1 MLEDNV
7 QQSNETTEQTVQ
19 TTESDESVEYKN
31 LYLQEVQNAKKLRK
45 RSQDAEKKVSS
56 YDSKV
61 EEQRISHLKENE
73 EYKTLA
79 DELQQ
84 KLDTVNPYKEKWETH
99 ESQRRESLLSK
110 VPEADREMLAS
121 KDLQTLE
128 YIASKQEES
137 KPSNPQQTL
146 GQSRSVPTGINPDF
160 TSLSGKEG
168 RDNYNA
174 YLTSLVR
181 DNKIKN

>member
-1 MLEDNV
+1 MLEDNSQV
-7 QQSNETTEQTVQ
+7 TNETTEQTVQ
-19 TTESDESVEYKN
+19 TTESDESVDYKN

-99 ESQRRESLLSK
+99 ESQARESLLSK
-110 VPEADREMLAS
+110 VPEADRELLKE

-128 YIASKQEES
+128 YIVSKQEES
-137 KPSNPQQTL
+137 KPINPQTTVGATRNVSINKPFSEMTEAEKRQWHKDVIEN
-146 GQSRSVPTGINPDF
+146 SVM
-160 TSLSGKEG
+160 
-168 RDNYNA
+168 
-174 YLTSLVR
+174 
-181 DNKIKN
+181 

>member
-1 MLEDNV
+1 MLEDSG
-7 QQSNETTEQTVQ
+7 QATNETKEQTVQ
-19 TTESDESVEYKN
+19 TTESDESVDYKS

-61 EEQRISHLKENE
+61 EEQRIAHLKENE

-84 KLDTVNPYKEKWETH
+84 KLDTVNPYKEKWESH
-99 ESQRRESLLSK
+99 ESQTRESLLSK
-110 VPEADREMLAS
+110 VPEADRELLKG

-128 YIASKQEES
+128 YIVSKQEES
-137 KPSNPQQTL
+137 RPINPQTQFGVSRNVKIDKSL
-146 GQSRSVPTGINPDF
+146 GQMTDIEKRSNWNDILN
-160 TSLSGKEG
+160 
-168 RDNYNA
+168 NYK
-174 YLTSLVR
+174 T
-181 DNKIKN
+181 K

>member
-1 MLEDNV
+1 MLEDSG
-7 QQSNETTEQTVQ
+7 QATKEIQGQDVQ
-19 TTESDESVEYKN
+19 TTDTEESVDYQS

-99 ESQRRESLLSK
+99 ESQTRESLLSK
-110 VPEADREMLAS
+110 VPEADREMLKE

-128 YIASKQEES
+128 YIVSKQAEQ
-137 KPSNPQQTL
+137 KPANPQTQF
-146 GQSRSVPTGINPDF
+146 GASRKVDTFKKGNFADMSMDEK
-160 TSLSGKEG
+160 KENWENILN
-168 RDNYNA
+168 NY
-174 YLTSLVR
+174 T
-181 DNKIKN
+181 KH